1 MGAKLKTIKR
11 AGSAALVEWKED
23 GRAQRAWVP
32 VELAEDKEA
41 AQMGIPYGIPWAEII
56 APKAIFPEDLEA
68 ALRGRGIWTVE
79 DAQANPQA
87 IVGAIVELIG
97 VDMAAVI
104 RAARAYERER
114 ERAER

>member
-68 ALRGRGIWTVE
+68 ALRSRGIWTAQ
-79 DAQANPQA
+79 DAQASPQA
-87 IVGAIVELIG
+87 IVGALLELIG
-97 VDMAAVI
+97 VDIATI
-104 RAARAYERER
+104 LKAARAYEKEIARNG
-114 ERAER
+114 